1 LEEQVPL
8 SKRILRPFAEFVR
21 TEASSG
27 IFLVLA
33 AVAAVIWANS
43 PYASA
48 YFGLW
53 ETPIR
58 LGFGDHNLSMS
69 LIHWINDGL
78 MAVFFFA
85 VGLEIKRELLVG
97 HLAEI
102 RQAVLP
108 IVGAVGGMVIPA
120 LIFTALNSGSP
131 AANGWGIPM
140 ATDIAFALGALSL
153 LGSRIPTS
161 LKVFLAAVA
170 IVDDLGAVL
179 VIAIFYSG
187 GIVWSSLI
195 IAAALLLSLVIL
207 AKIGIRNPAIYVLT
221 GIVVWFLFLNSG
233 VHATVAGVLLA
244 MCIPA
249 RVKLEAP
256 EFAREARGRVDEFNS
271 LAPRQPNAYIT
282 EDQQAVVHDLEVAC
296 EKAQMPLQRIGDK
309 IQPLVSFGIMP
320 IFAFANAGIALERSS
335 LAGLSSPVGLGIIL
349 GLVLGK
355 PIGILL
361 SVWFAVKGR
370 VAELPADV
378 NWRQMSGVGAL
389 AGIGFTMSL
398 FISGL
403 AFAGEAYSNW
413 AKLAIFCASLIAG
426 GLGLAILGK
435 GPKPTNFTE
444 S

>member
-1 LEEQVPL
+1 
-8 SKRILRPFAEFVR
+8 VR

-27 IFLVLA
+27 ILLMVVA
-33 AVAAVIWANS
+33 IVAVVWANS
-43 PYASA
+43 PFAPA
-48 YFGLW
+48 YSQLW
-53 ETPIR
+53 ETPVR
-58 LGFGDHNLSMS
+58 LSFGEYSLSLS
-69 LIHWINDGL
+69 LLHWINDGL

-97 HLAEI
+97 HLADI

-108 IVGAVGGMVIPA
+108 IVGAVGGMVVPA
-120 LIFTALNSGSP
+120 LIFAAMNRGTPS
-131 AANGWGIPM
+131 ANGWGIPM

-179 VIAIFYSG
+179 VIAVFYSG
-187 GIVWSSLI
+187 GIVWGSLGI
-195 IAAALLLSLVIL
+195 AALLLLGLVIL
-207 AKIGIRNPAIYVLT
+207 ARIGVRNPALYLLT
-221 GIVVWFLFLNSG
+221 GVVVWLLFLNSG

-249 RVKLEAP
+249 RVKLEAS
-256 EFAREARGRVDEFNS
+256 EFAREAQGRLDEFKDLIPGQMTAS
-271 LAPRQPNAYIT
+271 IT
-282 EDQQAVVHDLEVAC
+282 GEQQAALHDLEVAC

-320 IFAFANAGIALERSS
+320 IFAFANAGIALEGSS
-335 LAGLSSPVGLGIIL
+335 LAGLRSPIGLGIIL

-361 SVWFAVKGR
+361 SVWLAVKGR
-370 VAELPADV
+370 LVALPVDV
-378 NWRQMSGVGAL
+378 DWRQMSGVGAL

-403 AFAGEAYSNW
+403 AFVGEAYSNW
-413 AKLAIFCASLIAG
+413 AKLAICCASLISG
-426 GLGLAILGK
+426 GLGLAILAK
-435 GPKPTNFTE
+435 SKSKNTNE
-444 S
+444 P